1 MTINERIKLA
11 IKWLIGQRVADNQEE
26 VGKLLGYSNKS
37 SFSQVINGKVPLP
50 NDFIERL
57 CSLNKNINKVWIIEE
72 KGEMIYPQKTL
83 ITNTDLDKASST
95 KGIPYYDVD
104 VTMGYD
110 ELPNDQTNIPN
121 YYLHIPAFQNCDCAV
136 PAYGRSM
143 IPDINDGSIIAIK
156 EVGLDSVLPGE
167 AYLIITD
174 DYRTVKYIRNCKD
187 NPNKWRLVPKNL
199 EEFDEMVIDKAKI
212 LRVFLV
218 KGVITNKIL

>member
-1 MTINERIKLA
+1 MFDIKEFRKKHKLTQIKIADILGCGQANISAMERTMRDLEEDQFHKLA
-11 IKWLIGQRVADNQEE
+11 EIFGGDE
-26 VGKLLGYSNKS
+26 VGKYIINNDDNTNQS
-37 SFSQVINGKVPLP
+37 S
-50 NDFIERL
+50 
-57 CSLNKNINKVWIIEE
+57 
-72 KGEMIYPQKTL
+72 
-83 ITNTDLDKASST
+83 ITPS

-156 EVGLDSVLPGE
+156 EVSLDSVLPGE

-174 DYRTVKYIRNCKD
+174 EYRTVKYIRNCKD

-199 EEFDEMVIDKAKI
+199 EEFDEMIIDKAKVR
-212 LRVFLV
+212 RVFLV

>member
-1 MTINERIKLA
+1 
-11 IKWLIGQRVADNQEE
+11 
-26 VGKLLGYSNKS
+26 
-37 SFSQVINGKVPLP
+37 
-50 NDFIERL
+50 
-57 CSLNKNINKVWIIEE
+57 
-72 KGEMIYPQKTL
+72 
-83 ITNTDLDKASST
+83 
-95 KGIPYYDVD
+95 
-104 VTMGYD
+104 
-110 ELPNDQTNIPN
+110 
-121 YYLHIPAFQNCDCAV
+121 
-136 PAYGRSM
+136 M

-187 NPNKWRLVPKNL
+187 NPNKWRLVPQNL

>member
-1 MTINERIKLA
+1 MFDIKEFRKKHKLTQIKIADILGCGQANISAMERTMRDLEEDQFHKLA
-11 IKWLIGQRVADNQEE
+11 EIFGGDE
-26 VGKLLGYSNKS
+26 VGKYIINNDDNTNQS
-37 SFSQVINGKVPLP
+37 S
-50 NDFIERL
+50 
-57 CSLNKNINKVWIIEE
+57 
-72 KGEMIYPQKTL
+72 
-83 ITNTDLDKASST
+83 ITPS
-95 KGIPYYDVD
+95 KGIPYFDVD

-156 EVGLDSVLPGE
+156 EVSLDSVLPGE

-174 DYRTVKYIRNCKD
+174 EYRTVKYIRNCKD

-199 EEFDEMVIDKAKI
+199 EEFDEMIIDKAKVR
-212 LRVFLV
+212 RVFLV

>member
-1 MTINERIKLA
+1 MFDIREFRKKHKLTQIEIATILGCGQANISAMERTMRDLEEDQYHKLA
-11 IKWLIGQRVADNQEE
+11 EKFGNNEVEKHIINNSDNESQP
-26 VGKLLGYSNKS
+26 SIIS
-37 SFSQVINGKVPLP
+37 S
-50 NDFIERL
+50 
-57 CSLNKNINKVWIIEE
+57 
-72 KGEMIYPQKTL
+72 
-83 ITNTDLDKASST
+83 

-104 VTMGYD
+104 VTMGYN

-156 EVGLDSVLPGE
+156 EVGLESVLPGE

-199 EEFDEMVIDKAKI
+199 DEFDEMIIDKAKI
-212 LRVFLV
+212 LRVFFV

>member
-1 MTINERIKLA
+1 MKETVRDRLLQFINELGISTRMFEQNCGLSNGFVRNTGDSIRRNNLEKISIVYPDLNTTWLLTGDGNKLNSSA
-11 IKWLIGQRVADNQEE
+11 
-26 VGKLLGYSNKS
+26 KS
-37 SFSQVINGKVPLP
+37 ITSIS
-50 NDFIERL
+50 
-57 CSLNKNINKVWIIEE
+57 S
-72 KGEMIYPQKTL
+72 EMPAPSKQ
-83 ITNTDLDKASST
+83 SS
-95 KGIPYYDVD
+95 KGIPYFDVD

-156 EVGLDSVLPGE
+156 EVSLDSVLPGE

-174 DYRTVKYIRNCKD
+174 EYRTVKYIRNCKD

-199 EEFDEMVIDKAKI
+199 EEFDEMIIDLSLI
-212 LRVFLV
+212 H
-218 KGVITNKIL
+218 I

>member
-1 MTINERIKLA
+1 MFDIKEFRKKHKLTQIKIADILGCGQANISAMERTMRDLEEDQFHKLA
-11 IKWLIGQRVADNQEE
+11 EIFGGDE
-26 VGKLLGYSNKS
+26 VGKYIINNDDNTNQS
-37 SFSQVINGKVPLP
+37 S
-50 NDFIERL
+50 
-57 CSLNKNINKVWIIEE
+57 
-72 KGEMIYPQKTL
+72 
-83 ITNTDLDKASST
+83 ITPS

-156 EVGLDSVLPGE
+156 EVSLDSVLPGE

-174 DYRTVKYIRNCKD
+174 EYRTVKYIRNCKD

-199 EEFDEMVIDKAKI
+199 EEFDEMIIDKAKV

>member
-1 MTINERIKLA
+1 MKETVRDRLLQFINE
-11 IKWLIGQRVADNQEE
+11 
-26 VGKLLGYSNKS
+26 LGISSRMFEQNCGLSNGFVRNTGDS
-37 SFSQVINGKVPLP
+37 IRRNNL
-50 NDFIERL
+50 
-57 CSLNKNINKVWIIEE
+57 E
-72 KGEMIYPQKTL
+72 KISTIYPDLNTTWLLTGDGNKL
-83 ITNTDLDKASST
+83 NSSAKSITSISSEMPAPSKQSS
-95 KGIPYYDVD
+95 KGIPYFDVD

-156 EVGLDSVLPGE
+156 EVSLDSVLPGE

-174 DYRTVKYIRNCKD
+174 EYRTVKYIRNCKD

-199 EEFDEMVIDKAKI
+199 EEFDEMIIDKTKV